1 MNGLGDN
8 HRHGLNGLLSYY
20 LVVFKRKIT
29 IYSNKVLNII
39 AIGLLFIYI

>member
-1 MNGLGDN
+1 MFHQQKFLHEWSGDN

-29 IYSNKVLNII
+29 IQIKC
-39 AIGLLFIYI
+39 